1 MEQIILD
8 LLSRSMEEHNTYI
21 NELEMKINPNDEDTQ
36 SKVLTD
42 LETFFFKEGLR
53 AGINMMACL
62 DKE

>member
-1 MEQIILD
+1 MEQIILN
-8 LLSRSMEEHNTYI
+8 LLSQSIQERHAYI
-21 NELEMKINPNDEDTQ
+21 DELEQKINPNDDDIQ
-36 SKVLTD
+36 SELLTD